1 MLALLLVPSLWLDFY
16 GVTAHM
22 EVQRLYNTTDKI
34 GAIRSSMQNGVCDW
48 FSPNEREL
56 IPASV
61 PDEVAA
67 AYPEWRRF
75 SVWAE

>member
-1 MLALLLVPSLWLDFY
+1 
-16 GVTAHM
+16 M
-22 EVQRLYNTTDKI
+22 EFQRLYNTTDKI

-61 PDEVAA
+61 PDEVTL
-67 AYPEWRRF
+67 F
-75 SVWAE
+75 HG